1 MSGCASETEIT
12 GHFLLGCSF
21 FIINRQKLLNG
32 FFNID
37 LSLKNLKDELPLDII
52 ALIWF
57 WQK

>member
-1 MSGCASETEIT
+1 MSGWASETEIT
-12 GHFLLGCSF
+12 GHFLLGCPF

-57 WQK
+57 